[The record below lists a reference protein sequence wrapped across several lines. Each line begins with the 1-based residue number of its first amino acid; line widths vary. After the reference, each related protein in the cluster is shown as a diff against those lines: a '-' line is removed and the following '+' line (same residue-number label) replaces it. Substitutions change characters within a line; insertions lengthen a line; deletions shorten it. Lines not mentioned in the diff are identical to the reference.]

1 MAESQLIRPAMT
13 HRIFLSHNHNDK
25 PIVEPVAL
33 RLAAIFGQNQVFY
46 DSWSITPGDGII
58 DQMNKGLEA
67 PEFVFFFVSA
77 NSLNSGMVKLE
88 WQNALYAAS
97 KGKTRIIPVRVDG
110 SAMPAV
116 LMQTLYIDMHT
127 IGLEAAIAQI
137 VSVTQGNASF
147 TPQHQGFSNLSYEV
161 VTAAD
166 GALDITVRAS
176 HLMEPN
182 VKFMLLV
189 GNPEAEVEW
198 TAGGGT
204 FMGGFNANVKL
215 NDGSVHNGIVLG
227 AMGAALTPAHPWR
240 MQLKKRGAAEIDFHG
255 VLHQASE
262 TEWKAIPRKG

>member
-1 MAESQLIRPAMT
+1 MT

-25 PIVEPVAL
+25 PLVEAVAL
-33 RLAAIFGQNQVFY
+33 RLAAIFGQDQVFY
-46 DSWSITPGDGII
+46 DSWSIRPGDGII

-67 PEFVFFFVSA
+67 PEFVFFFVSV

-110 SAMPAV
+110 TAMPPI

-147 TPQHQGFSNLSYEV
+147 TPQHQGFSNLTYEAA
-161 VTAAD
+161 TTAD
-166 GALDITVRAS
+166 GAVDITVRAS

-182 VKFMLLV
+182 SNFMVLV
-189 GNPEAEVEW
+189 GNPESEVEW
-198 TAGGGT
+198 TAGGGN
-204 FMGGFNANVKL
+204 FMGGFHSDVKL
-215 NDGSVHNGIVLG
+215 DNGSVHNGIV
-227 AMGAALTPAHPWR
+227 MGPISGSLTPTHPWR
-240 MQLKKRGAAEIDFHG
+240 MKLKKRGNAPIDFRN
-255 VLHQASE
+255 VLHQVSE
-262 TEWKAIPRKG
+262 SEWRPIPRRT